1 MLMTQRE
8 VAQEL
13 KVSIK
18 TLQVWRREGRIKFM
32 NWGYRTI
39 RFSSSE
45 IEKFKQKHTK
55 GAEANPAI

>member
-8 VAQEL
+8 VAAEL

-39 RFSSSE
+39 RFSSAE
-45 IEKFKQKHTK
+45 IEKFKQQHMK
-55 GAEANPAI
+55 GATETA

>member
-8 VAQEL
+8 VAAEL

-45 IEKFKQKHTK
+45 IEKFKQRHVK
-55 GAEANPAI
+55 GAETTS